1 MRIAKATFA
10 LACALAAIA
19 APTAAYAV
27 PQNTVIMP
35 GDTIKAKYLVATST
49 CTAAAPVR
57 DNHGGLYLLTAG
69 HCVNGKLGEIVGQP
83 IYHNQKLIGHVRS
96 AQFEIADYA
105 VIKLQSNVKVGH
117 NDVPHFAYLG
127 QVSPDSQICFHGT
140 KSGVRCGKVNRE
152 NEITY
157 MRGAFVPGIVIGTSA
172 TLRSISGDSGSAV
185 YTDKGVIG
193 ILSGGREGITTYV
206 PIESIYSRASR
217 TIPGFRITD

>member
-1 MRIAKATFA
+1 MCIRDR
-10 LACALAAIA
+10 
-19 APTAAYAV
+19 
-27 PQNTVIMP
+27 P

-49 CTAAAPVR
+49 CTAAEPVR

-69 HCVNGKLGEIVGQP
+69 HCVNGKLGETVGQP

-193 ILSGGREGITTYV
+193 ILSGGRDGITTYV

>member
-1 MRIAKATFA
+1 
-10 LACALAAIA
+10 
-19 APTAAYAV
+19 
-27 PQNTVIMP
+27 MP

-157 MRGAFVPGIVIGTSA
+157 MRGAFVPGIVIGTLLPCAPSPEIPA
-172 TLRSISGDSGSAV
+172 PLSTQTKVSLVFSPVVVTALPHTFPLNLSTVEPVEPYPDSVLPTRIFTGLM
-185 YTDKGVIG
+185 D
-193 ILSGGREGITTYV
+193 E
-206 PIESIYSRASR
+206 
-217 TIPGFRITD
+217 IPQ

>member
-1 MRIAKATFA
+1 MLYRRIPSLC
-10 LACALAAIA
+10 LA
-19 APTAAYAV
+19 
-27 PQNTVIMP
+27 N
-35 GDTIKAKYLVATST
+35 TIKAKYLVATST

-193 ILSGGREGITTYV
+193 ILSGGRDGITTYV